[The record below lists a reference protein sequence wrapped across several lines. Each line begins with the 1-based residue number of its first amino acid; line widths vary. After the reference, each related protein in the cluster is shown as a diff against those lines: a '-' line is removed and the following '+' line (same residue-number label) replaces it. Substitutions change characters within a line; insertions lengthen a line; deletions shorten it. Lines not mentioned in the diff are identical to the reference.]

1 MLTTSQSNCDTCG
14 RALKADGIEGLCELC
29 LLESG
34 LRGYDDAD
42 ASGKP
47 VAPSRWRTIGDYEL
61 TAEIARG
68 GMGVVYRA
76 RQASLD
82 REVALKMI
90 LVGHWASDA
99 QVERFRLE
107 ARASARLDHPHI
119 VPILEL
125 GEHEG
130 WHYFTMKLI
139 DGEDLARQ
147 MSAGKWPA
155 VTRTDQERIAR
166 LLEPVAAAVHFA
178 HQRGI
183 LHRDLKPT
191 NILIDQT
198 GVPYVTDFGLAK
210 LIEETSEATHSSAVL
225 GTPAYMAP
233 EQAAGRTADITVAA
247 DIYSLGAVLYELLAG
262 RPPHRANT
270 PLETIRQVVEQE
282 IAPLPRLNPAVDPDL
297 AIICGKCLRREPG
310 DRYGSAQELADDLG
324 RWLRREP
331 IQARA
336 VTAFEK
342 FGYWVRRN
350 PGTAVLSGALLLVI
364 LLTAVISSGLAVQMR
379 EARDEARL
387 SADENR
393 RRLVSLLVDT
403 GLNAATSGDP
413 ALSLPW
419 LVAALQADAGDP
431 ARERPHRMRLA
442 SVLNEFPEL
451 RALWFHERLIQHAA
465 FSRDGA
471 KAATASYDGTV
482 RVWDTATGAEIG
494 PPRRHTNDGFGITLL
509 FHVAFSPDG
518 ERVVSAGNRD
528 ARVWDVASGQ
538 LMGQP
543 LRHSNEVRV
552 ASFSPDGLRI
562 LTAGIDRT
570 LRIWNAATG
579 DALTEPLLHD
589 AGLLTAAWSPNGR
602 FIASGGR
609 DRLVKVWNAATGQLQ
624 SSTPTQEGEI
634 SHVEF
639 SPDGEHFVTASRS
652 TTVRVWRALDGVEV
666 AALKNAGGVRHAS
679 FSPDGRWLLT
689 SGTDHIARIWDWRA
703 GTEQPA
709 LPHRVESVVWVGW
722 SADGQRAL
730 TAGPSRMQVWDI
742 KSGEPL
748 TPPLPHTHT
757 LTHGELSADGTLALG
772 VSLDGTARLWK
783 LPVATTPTA
792 VHKPLLRAFGP
803 DGRHAVVHKLDGA
816 MGLWDVRERREIGPL
831 PATIKDA
838 YAHAFDDSARRL
850 ALYRDGQFTIYER
863 ATDAGGDRSVA
874 VPFVERASWIGPE
887 RCSLRLSPD
896 GRLVALFG
904 PPEVRIFE
912 ALTGTPVGE
921 ALPHRST
928 IRQVAFSL
936 DGLRLLSVSDD
947 STARVWEIATGR
959 PLIEPM
965 THDDVIVFGAFSP
978 DGEQVVTTGFD
989 GTARVWDA
997 ATGRSVLPP
1006 LRHGGLV
1013 LAAEFSADQRLLVTV
1028 AAGNQVRVW
1037 SLADGR
1043 PVTPPLD
1050 HRAGVHHATF
1060 LDDQGPLLTVTDDLR
1075 FQLWELPSGQP
1086 LLAVSGR
1093 LDPITLLFSQEP
1105 GSTGRAVHPWWQRLP
1120 ADDRPLQELE
1130 QWSLLLTG
1138 QTVDGENGLVPV
1150 DVGTIRR
1157 TWEAVILKEQIRTP
1171 AEAR

>member
-14 RALKADGIEGLCELC
+14 RALNAGGIEGLCELC

-47 VAPSRWRTIGDYEL
+47 VAPSRWRSIGDYEL

-76 RQASLD
+76 RQSSLD

-155 VTRTDQERIAR
+155 ATRTDQERIAR

-191 NILIDQT
+191 NILIDQA
-198 GVPYVTDFGLAK
+198 GAPYVTDFGLAK

-247 DIYSLGAVLYELLAG
+247 DIYSLGAVLYELLGG

-297 AIICGKCLRREPG
+297 ATLCGKCLRREPG

-350 PGTAVLSGALLLVI
+350 PGTAALSGALLLVI
-364 LLTAVISSGLAVQMR
+364 LLTAVISSGLAVRMR

-403 GLNAATSGDP
+403 GLNAVTSGDP

-431 ARERPHRMRLA
+431 ARELPHRTRIA
-442 SVLNEFPEL
+442 SVLNELPEL
-451 RALWFHERLIQHAA
+451 RALWFHDRLIQHAA

-494 PPRRHTNDGFGITLL
+494 LPRRHTNDGPGLTLL

-518 ERVVSAGNRD
+518 TRIVSAGNLD
-528 ARVWDVASGQ
+528 ARVWDVASGR
-538 LMGQP
+538 LIVQP
-543 LRHSNEVRV
+543 LAHSNAVRV

-562 LTAGIDRT
+562 MTASIDRT
-570 LRIWNAATG
+570 VRVWNAVTG
-579 DALTEPLLHD
+579 DALTEPLRHE
-589 AGLLTAAWSPNGR
+589 AGVLTAAWSPDGR
-602 FIASGGR
+602 FVASGGR

-624 SSTPTQEGEI
+624 SSTPTHDGEI

-639 SPDGEHFVTASRS
+639 NPGGEHLVTASRS
-652 TTVRVWRALDGVEV
+652 TNVRVWRALDGVEV

-703 GTEQPA
+703 GREERV

-730 TAGPSRMQVWDI
+730 TAGPSRMQVWDT
-742 KSGEPL
+742 KSGEPF

-783 LPVATTPTA
+783 LPVATTPSA
-792 VHKPLLRAFGP
+792 VHKSLLRAFGP
-803 DGRHAVVHKLDGA
+803 DGRHAVVHKPDGA
-816 MGLWDVRERREIGPL
+816 MALWDLRERREIGSL
-831 PATIKDA
+831 PAAIKDA
-838 YAHAFDDSARRL
+838 YAHAFDDPTRRL
-850 ALYRDGQFTIYER
+850 ALYRDGKISIHER
-863 ATDAGGDRSVA
+863 ATDAVGDRSLA
-874 VPFVERASWIGPE
+874 APFVERASWTGPE
-887 RCSLRLSPD
+887 RCSLRLSQD

-912 ALTGTPVGE
+912 ALTGNPVGE
-921 ALPHRST
+921 PLLHRAL
-928 IRQVAFSL
+928 IRHVAFSP
-936 DGLRLLSVSDD
+936 DGRRLLSVSDD

-959 PLIEPM
+959 PLTEPM

-978 DGEQVVTTGFD
+978 DGEQVVTTGYD

-997 ATGRSVLPP
+997 ATGRTRLSP

-1013 LAAEFSADQRLLVTV
+1013 LAAEFSADKRLLVTV

-1050 HRAGVHHATF
+1050 HSAGVHYATF
-1060 LDDQGPLLTVTDDLR
+1060 LDDQGPLMTVTDELA

-1086 LLAVSGR
+1086 LLAIPASVNPATVKAAGNLSS
-1093 LDPITLLFSQEP
+1093 PVQ
-1105 GSTGRAVHPWWQRLP
+1105 LP
-1120 ADDRPLQELE
+1120 AQWWRHLPAEDRPIEQLEL
-1130 QWSLLLTG
+1130 WSLLLSG
-1138 QTVDGENGLVPV
+1138 QVVAGEGGSVPV
-1150 DVGTIRR
+1150 EVDRLRR
-1157 TWEAVILKEQIRTP
+1157 AWAALRTN
-1171 AEAR
+1171 R